1 MLCNKIKT
9 CYEQGTMAFVKNN
22 CAVQENKDL
31 FRARDDDYRK
41 EQLCC
46 AIK

>member
-1 MLCNKIKT
+1 MTII
-9 CYEQGTMAFVKNN
+9 KNN

-46 AIK
+46 AIKQRLVTGKGL